1 MVQKNTYKLYTF
13 LAVVLTVLILIAC
26 FAFSLSHTPKAQAAA
41 STYLNFQARIKNSS
55 GGLIADGYY
64 NLEFKVYD
72 ASSGGTLLWTETRTS
87 ANKVRVVNGYMSVS
101 LGSVTAFPGTI
112 DWSQEH
118 WITMNIGGTGSP
130 SWDGEMSPRLQL
142 TAVPHAFQADK
153 ASALTDGANSYTA
166 NDFIKVSPGSTQSIN
181 SSNASIN
188 INQTGSGG
196 LINLQSSGADVFTLT
211 NSGQATFKNTTNSV
225 TAFQIQNTSGTALL
239 TADTSNDR
247 IYIGNTSADAT
258 GTTLV
263 LDTKNTAG
271 DPTGTNGAM
280 YYNSNTSKFRCYES
294 GGWKDCIT
302 GAPTNAIL
310 NGGNSFGSTMTIGT
324 NDSQS
329 LSLETNNQTQLT
341 IASGGATTFKNSVD
355 SDNAFR
361 IQNAAGQDVLNVS
374 SLDST
379 VTITGS
385 DYSVPWTGTSGYAGN
400 WTEVAYGNGI
410 FVAVSPS
417 SPWVMTSP
425 NGITWTSR
433 TPAFNQQFQSVAY
446 GNGVFVAVANT
457 GPATSRVMTSPDG
470 ITWTARSV
478 AGLSQNI
485 TYTAITFG
493 DGYFVAVGD
502 ASSGG
507 NTTRAMYSTDGI
519 NWTLGTTPNQ
529 DMRYSAVTYGDGL
542 FIAVALVN
550 YSSTNRVAY
559 SSDHGATWSMASDA
573 SGAVL
578 RAVTYGDGTYVAV
591 GNSVVYTSTNGSTWT
606 SRTPAQANQ
615 WEAVT
620 YGDGMFYAVGA
631 SGTQRAMTST
641 DGTTWTSKSTAD
653 DTSAGWNGI
662 VWGNNTF
669 VAVSYTG
676 TRAMFRLGGYYPN
689 ALNVSGNVAL
699 NGNVSYTVGGT
710 DTATAV
716 CRNSQ
721 GQLAGCT
728 SASRFK
734 ENVAN
739 LTLGLDQLR
748 LLQPVSYTWKSTG
761 QDDIGFIAEQVAAV
775 IPQAVTYNEN
785 GEVATFNY
793 NTVSALLVSG
803 VKDLDI
809 KVSAIDTRLA
819 VVEQGTFSGN
829 ITVAGDL
836 TVSGLTQLATL
847 RVNGKIISGGT
858 TPTATLTDNTGTV
871 NITGNDTAGTISF
884 TAGTNPASGSQ
895 ATITFNTPYDVAPR
909 VVLTAGNDKSA
920 EVTTFVSRTN
930 SGFTVNFVEIPQSG
944 SIYKI
949 DYQILQ

>member
-153 ASALTDGANSYTA
+153 ASALTDGVNSYTA

-196 LINLQSSGADVFTLT
+196 LINLQSSGTDVFTLT

-294 GGWKDCIT
+294 GGWRDCIGVIDSNT
-302 GAPTNAIL
+302 VEN
-310 NGGNSFGSTMTIGT
+310 NGNSFGSTMTIGT

-374 SLDST
+374 SSDKT
-379 VTITGS
+379 VSITGGAGTADGWTTRSIPESNFWRSVIHGNGLFVAVSS
-385 DYSVPWTGTSGYAGN
+385 DGTNRVMTSPDGVTWTARAAASASTWRAV
-400 WTEVAYGNGI
+400 TYGKGI
-410 FVAVSPS
+410 FVAVALDGS
-417 SPWVMTSP
+417 
-425 NGITWTSR
+425 
-433 TPAFNQQFQSVAY
+433 
-446 GNGVFVAVANT
+446 
-457 GPATSRVMTSPDG
+457 VMTSPDG
-470 ITWTARSV
+470 ITWTARTAAAANQWRSIV
-478 AGLSQNI
+478 YGEGL
-485 TYTAITFG
+485 
-493 DGYFVAVGD
+493 FVAV
-502 ASSGG
+502 SSDG
-507 NTTRAMYSTDGI
+507 TDRVMTSPDGI
-519 NWTLGTTPNQ
+519 
-529 DMRYSAVTYGDGL
+529 
-542 FIAVALVN
+542 
-550 YSSTNRVAY
+550 
-559 SSDHGATWSMASDA
+559 
-573 SGAVL
+573 
-578 RAVTYGDGTYVAV
+578 
-591 GNSVVYTSTNGSTWT
+591 TWT
-606 SRTPAQANQ
+606 SRTAVSSSWFDLVYADGQFVAVADTATNRVMTSPDGITWTSRTAAAANQ
-615 WEAVT
+615 WRSIAYGNGVFVAVSIDGT
-620 YGDGMFYAVGA
+620 DRVMTSTDAITWTSRSAASADQWASLAYGDGKFVAVA
-631 SGTQRAMTST
+631 YNSDDAMTST
-641 DGTTWTSKSTAD
+641 DGVTWTSETTALSTTWYDMAFANGRFVVVANSG
-653 DTSAGWNGI
+653 TSRVMTNI
-662 VWGNNTF
+662 ITYND
-669 VAVSYTG
+669 
-676 TRAMFRLGGYYPN
+676 

-909 VVLTAGNDKSA
+909 VVLTAGNDVSVATRVYIEKFSDK
-920 EVTTFVSRTN
+920 FVVYFLDQPASMIN
-930 SGFTVNFVEIPQSG
+930 YQF
-944 SIYKI
+944 
-949 DYQILQ
+949 DYHVIQ

>member
-379 VTITGS
+379 VTISGS
-385 DYSVPWTGTSGYAGN
+385 ISSYSS
-400 WTEVAYGNGI
+400 
-410 FVAVSPS
+410 
-417 SPWVMTSP
+417 
-425 NGITWTSR
+425 WTSR
-433 TPAFNQQFQSVAY
+433 SAAANNIWNSVAY
-446 GNGVFVAVANT
+446 GNGLFVAVSSDGTN
-457 GPATSRVMTSPDG
+457 RVMTSPDG
-470 ITWTARSV
+470 ITWTARSAAANNTWNSV
-478 AGLSQNI
+478 AYGN
-485 TYTAITFG
+485 G
-493 DGYFVAVGD
+493 VFVAV
-502 ASSGG
+502 SSDGT
-507 NTTRAMYSTDGI
+507 NRVMTSPDGI
-519 NWTLGTTPNQ
+519 TWTV
-529 DMRYSAVTYGDGL
+529 RSAAEANTWFSVTYGNGL
-542 FIAVALVN
+542 FVAVS
-550 YSSTNRVAY
+550 YSGTNRVMTSPDGITWTARSAAEANVWY
-559 SSDHGATWSMASDA
+559 SVIYGNGMFVAVAGAGTNRVMTSPDGITWTARS
-573 SGAVL
+573 AVE
-578 RAVTYGDGTYVAV
+578 ANTWYSVTYGNGMFVAV
-591 GNSVVYTSTNGSTWT
+591 SYNGTNRVMTSPDGITWT
-606 SRTPAQANQ
+606 ARSAAEANTWYSVTYGNGMFVAVSSAGTNRVMTSPDGITWTARSAAAANQ
-615 WEAVT
+615 WRSIA
-620 YGDGMFYAVGA
+620 Y
-631 SGTQRAMTST
+631 
-641 DGTTWTSKSTAD
+641 
-653 DTSAGWNGI
+653 
-662 VWGNNTF
+662 GNNTF
-669 VAVSYTG
+669 VAVSTDG
-676 TRAMFRLGGYYPN
+676 TNRVMTSQVVTYN
-689 ALNVSGNVAL
+689 DALNVSGNVAL

-909 VVLTAGNDKSA
+909 VVLTAGNDVSGLVKA
-920 EVTTFVSRTN
+920 YIERTTDSIVIHFLNTPS
-930 SGFTVNFVEIPQSG
+930 SGINYQF
-944 SIYKI
+944 
-949 DYQILQ
+949 DYHVIQ